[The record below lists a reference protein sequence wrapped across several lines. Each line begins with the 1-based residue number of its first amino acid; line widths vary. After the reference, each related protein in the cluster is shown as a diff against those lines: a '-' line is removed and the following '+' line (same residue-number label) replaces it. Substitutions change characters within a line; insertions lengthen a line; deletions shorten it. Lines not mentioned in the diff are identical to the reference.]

1 LEIFRWEGKSNGDI
15 QTFIK
20 LHLLLLNCNHY
31 VAGNVK
37 LDGDKEYVM
46 EIYLKNLYLIFNI
59 FLLYVYI

>member
-46 EIYLKNLYLIFNI
+46 EIY
-59 FLLYVYI
+59 